1 MYKSHKEKAELENK
15 ELKQELEQ
23 SRQKIQALEIDRQK
37 LSELEDLAEKRDTEA
52 ASFLT
57 QHKELTMTISRL
69 TQDWEHTE
77 AEKNSLQETLAEY
90 EADLEHEKHEN
101 AKQMGHANHKQ
112 KVQYHIKVKDE
123 NMQLKKDIVELR
135 QRLSQFEAGQRGSS
149 LLEALAAFGG
159 SGNGGA
165 GELSVSAPSV
175 TPARHEPRTPNPKG
189 SSQSAAR
196 TPRRPNS
203 AGPAP
208 RRGQAVEVENCQRCA
223 IQERATERTI
233 MDFQH
238 VISLIERAAF
248 VGDVGDRTG
257 DPHAMI
263 EKLRN
268 VVAGGAHSHTTRAD
282 PVTPGHPSAGGSP

>member
-1 MYKSHKEKAELENK
+1 
-15 ELKQELEQ
+15 
-23 SRQKIQALEIDRQK
+23 
-37 LSELEDLAEKRDTEA
+37 
-52 ASFLT
+52 
-57 QHKELTMTISRL
+57 MTVNRVV
-69 TQDWEHTE
+69 QDFEHTT
-77 AEKNSLQETLAEY
+77 AEKNSLQETCAEY
-90 EADLEHEKHEN
+90 EEALDHEKHEN
-101 AKQMGHANHKQ
+101 AKQMGHTNHKQ

-149 LLEALAAFGG
+149 LLEALASFGSG
-159 SGNGGA
+159 GNGGC

-175 TPARHEPRTPNPKG
+175 TPAREPRTPNPKG

-208 RRGQAVEVENCQRCA
+208 RRGQAVEVESCQRCA

-233 MDFQH
+233 VDFQH
-238 VISLIERAAF
+238 FVSLIERAAF
-248 VGDVGDRTG
+248 VGDVGDSTA

-268 VVAGGAHSHTTRAD
+268 VVAGGACSHTSRAD